1 MQKVMIVGCGRLGA
15 TVANALVDRGD
26 EVTIIDMNPENF
38 RRLRARPGLA
48 MYVGDGTSHEV
59 LRRRGIESM
68 SAFIAATGQ
77 DTTNALAAQSAQTTF
92 SIGHV
97 VCRINDPIRSAMYQD
112 LGLTT
117 VNSSLLLVDLVL
129 SAME

>member
-26 EVTIIDMNPENF
+26 EVTILDMNPENF
-38 RRLRARPGLA
+38 RRLHARPGLA
-48 MYVGDGTSHEV
+48 MYVGDGMSHEV
-59 LRRRGIESM
+59 LRRR
-68 SAFIAATGQ
+68 GQ